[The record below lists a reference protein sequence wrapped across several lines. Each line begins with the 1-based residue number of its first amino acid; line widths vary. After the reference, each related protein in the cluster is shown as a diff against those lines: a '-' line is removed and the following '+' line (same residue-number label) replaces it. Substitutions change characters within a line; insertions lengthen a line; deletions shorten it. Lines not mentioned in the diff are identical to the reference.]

1 MKEHEIYFLNLK
13 NDTLQAMKPNKDWYN
28 IYIDGVLKQNSD
40 FQFYTE
46 LKYEKILNAK
56 SIVFKKLERLDFED
70 VRVTLNMY
78 VEN

>member
-1 MKEHEIYFLNLK
+1 MKEHEIYFLDLK

-56 SIVFKKLERLDFED
+56 LIVFKKLEKLDVED
-70 VRVTLNMY
+70 LRIDLNMY